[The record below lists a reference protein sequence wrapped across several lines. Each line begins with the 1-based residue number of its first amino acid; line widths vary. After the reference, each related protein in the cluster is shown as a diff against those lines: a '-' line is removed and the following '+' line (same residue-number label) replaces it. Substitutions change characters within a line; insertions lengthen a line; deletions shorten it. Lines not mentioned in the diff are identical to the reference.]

1 MSPANAY
8 DAMHCAKND
17 SVNIYPSDT
26 SLWYGIIG
34 NDKGDESEAME
45 QTIMNRKGDAQMQA
59 TIFTIHHNGR
69 HPYLP
74 LLLGT
79 FYLSLGNCKD
89 VKCIGTDRMG
99 IIVLRCLYGT

>member
-8 DAMHCAKND
+8 DTMRCAKKD

-45 QTIMNRKGDAQMQA
+45 QIIMNRKGDARMQA
-59 TIFTIHHNGR
+59 TIFTIYHNGR
-69 HPYLP
+69 HPFLP
-74 LLLGT
+74 LLVGT
-79 FYLSLGNCKD
+79 FSPSGI
-89 VKCIGTDRMG
+89 VRM
-99 IIVLRCLYGT
+99 